1 MDAADGV
8 GSDVGENVAVVV
20 GHVGR
25 SELWG
30 KILAARNS
38 DRRCELKSACESS
51 QRSPAL
57 RSHAMG
63 AALPR
68 SLADRCSRA
77 LEFYASPNR
86 PVARMDLRDELEAAL
101 GELYSIE
108 TELGGGGMSRVF
120 LAEETALERRVVVK
134 VLPRELTGGVN
145 VDRFRREIVLAA
157 QLQHPHIVT
166 LLSTGQV
173 GGVPYYTMP
182 YEEGRSLRAHLRER
196 GPLPIGET
204 VGILGDV
211 AKALAFAHERG
222 VIHRDIKPDN
232 ILLCGGAAV
241 VSDFGIAKAVS
252 DSKDAP
258 PPTVTGESLTQIGMS
273 IGTPTYMAPEQA
285 AADPDVDFRA
295 DIYAFGVTAYEMLA
309 GRPPFCDLSPRKLLA
324 AHLSAAARADPR
336 PTPRHAARA
345 RRPRDALPGEGAGRS
360 SADGERVGARAR
372 DRAGGGGARAR
383 RRGARRPRA
392 SDWRSASSRS
402 SRSRSWHAP
411 RSSRWGFPS
420 GCSPL
425 MLVATVL
432 VIVVL
437 VGRAQGIARAVTPLT
452 PARRGE

>member
-1 MDAADGV
+1 M
-8 GSDVGENVAVVV
+8 
-20 GHVGR
+20 
-25 SELWG
+25 
-30 KILAARNS
+30 LAR
-38 DRRCELKSACESS
+38 
-51 QRSPAL
+51 
-57 RSHAMG
+57 
-63 AALPR
+63 
-68 SLADRCSRA
+68 

-120 LAEETALERRVVVK
+120 LAKETALERRVVVK

-258 PPTVTGESLTQIGMS
+258 PPTGDRRVADADRHVDRDADVHGAGAGRRRSGRRLPRRHLRLRRDGVRDARR
-273 IGTPTYMAPEQA
+273 PPAVLRPVAAQA
-285 AADPDVDFRA
+285 ARRA
-295 DIYAFGVTAYEMLA
+295 SL
-309 GRPPFCDLSPRKLLA
+309 
-324 AHLSAAARADPR
+324 AAARADPR
-336 PTPRHAARA
+336 RDAPT
-345 RRPRDALPGEGAGRS
+345 RRPR
-360 SADGERVGARAR
+360 
-372 DRAGGGGARAR
+372 
-383 RRGARRPRA
+383 
-392 SDWRSASSRS
+392 
-402 SRSRSWHAP
+402 
-411 RSSRWGFPS
+411 
-420 GCSPL
+420 SP
-425 MLVATVL
+425 TS
-432 VIVVL
+432 
-437 VGRAQGIARAVTPLT
+437 
-452 PARRGE
+452 

>member
-1 MDAADGV
+1 M
-8 GSDVGENVAVVV
+8 
-20 GHVGR
+20 
-25 SELWG
+25 
-30 KILAARNS
+30 LAR
-38 DRRCELKSACESS
+38 
-51 QRSPAL
+51 
-57 RSHAMG
+57 
-63 AALPR
+63 
-68 SLADRCSRA
+68 

-120 LAEETALERRVVVK
+120 LAEETALGRRVVVK

-232 ILLCGGAAV
+232 VLLCGGAAV

-285 AADPDVDFRA
+285 AADPDVDCRA
-295 DIYAFGVTAYEMLA
+295 DIYAFGVMAYEMLA

-324 AHLSAAARADPR
+324 AHLSQP
-336 PTPRHAARA
+336 PEPIRA
-345 RRPRDALPGEGAGRS
+345 RRPDTPPVLADLVMRCLAKEPADRPQHASELVRVLEIVQAGE
-360 SADGERVGARAR
+360 ERARASASR
-372 DRAGGGGARAR
+372 GGLGRRLALGLVALVAVAIVARASIIAM
-383 RRGARRPRA
+383 GLP
-392 SDWRSASSRS
+392 DWVLPA
-402 SRSRSWHAP
+402 
-411 RSSRWGFPS
+411 
-420 GCSPL
+420 